1 MSVPST
7 HTEVAY
13 MSRNHTYRQQALTS
27 QAWDN
32 LNAAV
37 ESARHSS
44 RVAGRRAAGLVDDAS
59 GRVGS
64 GAKEA
69 RLRANLALDALAG
82 RRPSTPW
89 AKLALFAAL
98 GVAAGWAVTTF
109 GRRRPFTVHDDLADL
124 ADDTPV
130 DLASLHR

>member
-1 MSVPST
+1 MF
-7 HTEVAY
+7 
-13 MSRNHTYRQQALTS
+13 RNHTYDQQVLS
-27 QAWDN
+27 GQAWDN
-32 LNAAV
+32 LTGAV
-37 ESARHSS
+37 ESARHST
-44 RVAGRRAAGLVDDAS
+44 RLARRRAAGFVDDAS

-69 RLRANLALDALAG
+69 RRRANLALDALAG
-82 RRPSTPW
+82 KRPATPW
-89 AKLALFAAL
+89 GTLAVVATL
-98 GVAAGWAVTTF
+98 GVVAGWVITAF